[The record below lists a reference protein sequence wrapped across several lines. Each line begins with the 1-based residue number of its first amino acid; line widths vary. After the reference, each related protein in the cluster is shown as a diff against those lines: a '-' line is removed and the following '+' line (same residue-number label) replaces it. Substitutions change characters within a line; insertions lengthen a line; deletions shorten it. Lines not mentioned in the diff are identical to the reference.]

1 MIDQAVDN
9 FNQTISASSPGIEEF
24 AIDIDTNVFDSFT
37 GDKVLAL
44 VFCAVILACSFYM
57 SHSYNVEERE
67 AEAEANRMAMEAE
80 QEKIQ
85 KMETKRSKI
94 AQIIENYAV
103 HLTNI
108 TSLSSVMSSSRHD
121 VGILNASY
129 NSCVG
134 VNNKNKNR
142 KTRTIPNGNEDE
154 DADADFPVEMITI
167 ENSDSATQKTGDI
180 EDSSNSSDDDDD
192 DDDSKDQFNM
202 GERVETSRMRI
213 PSTLTIDNGDKTRD
227 DDRPIDSSLSTNTSI
242 TLANL
247 REAVTNNP
255 CAICLEPFKAGD
267 AVVCCS
273 NTISGKKP
281 HVFHQ
286 ACSLDY
292 IVTHTDGIHA
302 PCPCCRKHLLPFQ
315 KPLKGCLKH
324 SHSALTLPELGD
336 N

>member
-9 FNQTISASSPGIEEF
+9 FNQTMSASSPGIEEF

-57 SHSYNVEERE
+57 SHSYKVEERE
-67 AEAEANRMAMEAE
+67 AQAEAERMAMEAE
-80 QEKIQ
+80 KEQIQ

-94 AQIIENYAV
+94 AQIIERYAV

-121 VGILNASY
+121 VGVLNASY
-129 NSCVG
+129 NSSVF
-134 VNNKNKNR
+134 VNNNNR
-142 KTRTIPNGNEDE
+142 NHKTRMLPNGNEDE
-154 DADADFPVEMITI
+154 NEDEHEEFPVEMITI
-167 ENSDSATQKTGDI
+167 KNSDSATQETGDI
-180 EDSSNSSDDDDD
+180 EDSSNSNNDDDDD
-192 DDDSKDQFNM
+192 DYGQFNM
-202 GERVETSRMRI
+202 GEGDETSRIRI
-213 PSTLTIDNGDKTRD
+213 PSTLTIDNGDKTGD

-247 REAVTNNP
+247 REAVMNNP
-255 CAICLEPFKAGD
+255 CAICLEPFKAGED
-267 AVVCCS
+267 VVCCS
-273 NTISGKKP
+273 NTIAGQKP

-324 SHSALTLPELGD
+324 SHSAMTLPELGE

>member
-24 AIDIDTNVFDSFT
+24 AIDIDTSVFDSFT

-44 VFCAVILACSFYM
+44 LFCAVILTWSFYM

-67 AEAEANRMAMEAE
+67 AQAEAERMAMEAE
-80 QEKIQ
+80 KEKIQ

-94 AQIIENYAV
+94 AQIIDRYVV

-108 TSLSSVMSSSRHD
+108 TSLSSVMSSSSRHD
-121 VGILNASY
+121 VGVLNTSF
-129 NSCVG
+129 NSSDV
-134 VNNKNKNR
+134 VNNNNKNY
-142 KTRTIPNGNEDE
+142 KTITLPNGDEDE
-154 DADADFPVEMITI
+154 DEDEEFPVEMITI
-167 ENSDSATQKTGDI
+167 KNSDSATQETGDI
-180 EDSSNSSDDDDD
+180 EDSSNSNDDDND
-192 DDDSKDQFNM
+192 DQFNM
-202 GERVETSRMRI
+202 GGEETSRIRI
-213 PSTLTIDNGDKTRD
+213 PSTLTIDYGDKTED
-227 DDRPIDSSLSTNTSI
+227 DDRPIDSSLSINTSI

-247 REAVTNNP
+247 REAVMYNP
-255 CAICLEPFKAGD
+255 CAICLEPFKAGED
-267 AVVCCS
+267 VVCCS
-273 NTISGKKP
+273 NTIAGQKP

-324 SHSALTLPELGD
+324 SHSAMTLPELGE